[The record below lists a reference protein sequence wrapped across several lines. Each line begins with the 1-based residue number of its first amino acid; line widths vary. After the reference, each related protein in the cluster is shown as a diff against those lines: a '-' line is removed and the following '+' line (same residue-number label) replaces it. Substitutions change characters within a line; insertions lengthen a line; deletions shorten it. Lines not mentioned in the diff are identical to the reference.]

1 MTLCLQ
7 SAPRQASSRLL
18 VVSSAGGVGG
28 GHLVSDSVP
37 VFYLLGGL
45 HHQHIVPNLGA
56 SGSSQSP
63 IKLPDHSDKVTD
75 LMLSDIIKLS
85 I

>member
-1 MTLCLQ
+1 M
-7 SAPRQASSRLL
+7 
-18 VVSSAGGVGG
+18 GGW
-28 GHLVSDSVP
+28 GHLVSDSLAVSYP
-37 VFYLLGGL
+37 SAQGL

-56 SGSSQSP
+56 SVGLQSP
-63 IKLPDHSDKVTD
+63 IKQPDHSDKVTD